1 MKLKKVVVKALRRSA
16 ALRHNLRQRSKDL
29 AVFGG
34 YGRNP
39 PVTSGLGERLPAT
52 RSGGDITRRKY
63 AAA

>member
-29 AVFGG
+29 LFRRVRPESAGNQRARRAIAG
-34 YGRNP
+34 PRG
-39 PVTSGLGERLPAT
+39 
-52 RSGGDITRRKY
+52 GGDVARRKY